1 MKINI
6 HAGHNPDG
14 KTASGAVGI
23 VKESTE
29 ARKIKEEVIKQLKA
43 LGHTVYDCT
52 VDNGTS
58 QSDVLNKIVAKCNA
72 HDVDLDVSIHLNA
85 GSASANGT
93 EVLLYSASDFKV
105 KTANA
110 ILGNFEKL
118 GYKSRGIK
126 YRTDLYFLR
135 KVKAPA
141 MLIECFFC
149 TNADD
154 VARYVPADIAGAIVV
169 GIVGTNTPVVEKT
182 PVASENKATTATV
195 QATASTVKYSEFDKV
210 CQRSLKAL
218 GYNGADGKELAV
230 DGLKGDNTKFAIK
243 SFQKD
248 MGLDKTG
255 DVVDKTRKALDEIMS
270 RTLLKYGRRGYAVR
284 YVQKRVGATVDGIF
298 GSRTKA
304 KVVAYQKAHNLTPD
318 GIVGAKTWA
327 SLL

>member
-1 MKINI
+1 MKINV

-14 KTASGAVGI
+14 MIASGAVGI

-29 ARKIKEEVIKQLKA
+29 ARKIKGEVIKQFKA

-126 YRTDLYFLR
+126 YRTDLYFL
-135 KVKAPA
+135 KKSNAPA

-154 VARYVPADIAGAIVV
+154 VARYEPSDIAGAIVV
-169 GIVGTNTPVVEKT
+169 GIVGANTQVVEKT
-182 PVASENKATTATV
+182 PVTSEN
-195 QATASTVKYSEFDKV
+195 TVKTETVISAPKVSEFTKV
-210 CQRSLKAL
+210 IQNTLNVL
-218 GYNGADGKELAV
+218 GYGHLKV
-230 DGLKGDNTKFAIK
+230 DGIDGPLTQSAVKA
-243 SFQKD
+243 FQKD
-248 MGLDKTG
+248 MKLVQDGIVG
-255 DVVDKTRKALDEIMS
+255 VKTRAAIDQIMA
-270 RTLLKYGRRGYAVR
+270 RLTLKVGSKGYAVR

-298 GSRTKA
+298 GSGTKA
-304 KVVAYQKAHNLTPD
+304 KVIAYQKAHNLTAD

>member
-1 MKINI
+1 MKINV

-14 KTASGAVGI
+14 MIASGAVGI
-23 VKESTE
+23 IKESTE
-29 ARKIKEEVIKQLKA
+29 ARKIKDELINQLKA

-52 VDNGTS
+52 VNNGTS
-58 QSDVLNKIVAKCNA
+58 QSDVLSKIVAKCNA

-85 GSASANGT
+85 GSATANGT

-154 VARYVPADIAGAIVV
+154 VARYNPSDIAGTIVV
-169 GIVGTNTPVVEKT
+169 GIIGTNTPIVEKT

-248 MGLDKTG
+248 MGLAQNG
-255 DVVDKTRKALDEIMS
+255 DVVDETRKALDGIMA
-270 RTLLKYGRRGYAVR
+270 RPLLKSGSRGYAVR
-284 YVQKRVGATVDGIF
+284 YVQKRVGASVDGIF
-298 GSRTKA
+298 GSGTLA
-304 KVVAYQKAHNLTPD
+304 KVKAYQKVHSLTPD

>member
-14 KTASGAVGI
+14 KIASGAVGI
-23 VKESTE
+23 VKESTA
-29 ARKIKEEVIKQLKA
+29 ARKIKDEVVKQLKA

-58 QSDVLNKIVAKCNA
+58 QTDVLVKIINKCNA

-93 EVLLYSASDFKV
+93 EVLLYSTSDFKV

-135 KVKAPA
+135 KSNAPA

-154 VARYVPADIAGAIVV
+154 VARYDPADIAGAIVV
-169 GIVGTNTPVVEKT
+169 GIVGTSTSTVTKTAVAAENAVKVET
-182 PVASENKATTATV
+182 VASAP
-195 QATASTVKYSEFDKV
+195 KV
-210 CQRSLKAL
+210 SVFTKIIQNTLNVL
-218 GYNGADGKELAV
+218 GYGALKV
-230 DGLKGDNTKFAIK
+230 DGIDGPLTQSAVKK
-243 SFQKD
+243 FQKD
-248 MGLDKTG
+248 MELSQTG
-255 DVVDKTRKALDEIMS
+255 QVDEKTRNAIDQIMA
-270 RTLLKYGRRGYAVR
+270 RPTLKVGSYGYAVR
-284 YVQKRVGATVDGIF
+284 YLQKRVDASIDGMF
-298 GSRTKA
+298 GSGTKA
-304 KVVAYQKAHNLTPD
+304 KVVAYQKAHGLTPD